1 MCMYVFFMYVSDVPG
16 VGRTKKYTIF
26 LTRKQPAN
34 ELILCICILGQW
46 SKEGNILCVICM
58 CILYVCMCILCVL
71 YAYVIFIQHLL
82 SLQVFTLQLNSHFSL
97 QVFTLQLISHLP
109 VLINPSMVKNFS
121 SDFDFLAFCFH
132 TNVEFLCH
140 L

>member
-1 MCMYVFFMYVSDVPG
+1 MHLFCVCEFYVHVCVFYVYVCVFYGYVYLICILFVCMCIICVCLCMCMYVSDVPG

-58 CILYVCMCILCVL
+58 CIL
-71 YAYVIFIQHLL
+71 
-82 SLQVFTLQLNSHFSL
+82 S
-97 QVFTLQLISHLP
+97 
-109 VLINPSMVKNFS
+109 
-121 SDFDFLAFCFH
+121 
-132 TNVEFLCH
+132 
-140 L
+140 